1 MDKTERLLRMMEH
14 PEHYSNEQLQ
24 ELLSDEECR
33 ELYEAMRLSA
43 SAFEA
48 EDAKEKIANGI
59 KDEEWQKFESV
70 ELRTESLESLELR
83 TESLEF
89 PTGLQTGSKPSADSR
104 ADSRAVANSKLSTL
118 NSKLPST
125 AVANSKLYT
134 LNSKLLKLAA
144 AFIGLLM
151 LSGIAYAAIHIAS
164 HHQQSEAS
172 LAADTTAVAN
182 SQLSTPNSQLPSD
195 SIAQPRLYDNVHL
208 GEILD
213 ELSTYYNIKVV
224 YYTEDARHPR
234 LYYQWKPEY
243 TIEKVV
249 EMLNNFEWLQ
259 MELENDTLY
268 VKSTAIPANDC

>member
-14 PEHYSNEQLQ
+14 PELYTDTQWQ

-33 ELYEAMRLSA
+33 KLYEAMRLSV

-48 EDAKEKIANGI
+48 EDAKQKIANGI
-59 KDEEWQKFESV
+59 KEEKWQKFE
-70 ELRTESLESLELR
+70 TQH
-83 TESLEF
+83 F
-89 PTGLQTGSKPSADSR
+89 PQKQHSWGWMQI
-104 ADSRAVANSKLSTL
+104 
-118 NSKLPST
+118 
-125 AVANSKLYT
+125 
-134 LNSKLLKLAA
+134 AA
-144 AFIGLLM
+144 MFIGVLM
-151 LSGIAYAAIHIAS
+151 LSGIAYAAVQIVRHNKVGGDLQS
-164 HHQQSEAS
+164 QTQEVRTSNSPRQQGEAQP
-172 LAADTTAVAN
+172 AD
-182 SQLSTPNSQLPSD
+182 ST
-195 SIAQPRLYDNVHL
+195 AQPRLYDNVPL

-259 MELENDTLY
+259 MELKQDTLY